1 MGQLFHGD
9 SHTVKDMDLPVN
21 QKQPKPGEDQDLA
34 NGNEGRNGIAAI
46 RSGELQVDSLRG
58 SKSGRM
64 S

>member
-1 MGQLFHGD
+1 
-9 SHTVKDMDLPVN
+9 MDLPVN